1 MIKAGSSLLVI
12 AIILWYLGY
21 IGIIFQSSF
30 VMLIVAITIAAAGAA
45 ILFLGVLKD
54 RMKEKEEDKDHD
66 YREY

>member
-30 VMLIVAITIAAAGAA
+30 VMLIVAISIAAAGAA